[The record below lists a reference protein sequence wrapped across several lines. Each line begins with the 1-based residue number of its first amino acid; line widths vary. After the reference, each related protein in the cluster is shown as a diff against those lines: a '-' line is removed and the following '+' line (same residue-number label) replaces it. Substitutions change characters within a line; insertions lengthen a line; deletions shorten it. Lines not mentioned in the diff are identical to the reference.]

1 MIPRETKETALRL
14 ARGFPVLAITG
25 PRQSGKTT
33 LARSV
38 FPDRAYVSLED
49 PDQREQAQTD
59 PRGFLARFPEGAVID
74 EVQRVPDLISYLQGL
89 VDNRGRMG
97 DFVLTGSQQFGLM
110 SRIGQSLAGRVGRI
124 ELLPFSMTEL
134 AAADLLPRDL
144 DSLMWRG
151 AYPPLYDRPLTP
163 GDWFPN
169 YIATYL
175 ERDVRQLLAVRD
187 LALFQRFVRL
197 CAARTGQLLN
207 LSALANDCGISHT
220 TAREWL
226 SVLEASYLVL
236 LLPPYHRNF
245 GKRLVK
251 TPKLYFLDTG
261 LAAALLGIADSAA
274 LNIHPQ
280 RGALFE
286 TLVLGEFVKQRY
298 NAGRPAGL
306 YFWRDNTG
314 NEVDLVFE
322 TSAGLQPVEIKSGAT
337 FVPDWLRGLKKWA
350 SIATDQALPGWLIY
364 GGDDR
369 YGREGIEVIPWRFLG
384 RAGSGGQPLAGG
396 RT

>member
-1 MIPRETKETALRL
+1 MITRNAKNTALRL
-14 ARGFPVLAITG
+14 ALGFPILAITG
-25 PRQSGKTT
+25 PRQAGKTT

-49 PDQREQAQTD
+49 PDQREQAQAD
-59 PRGFLARFPEGAVID
+59 PRGFLARFPDGAVID

-97 DFVLTGSQQFGLM
+97 DFILTGSQQFGLM
-110 SRIGQSLAGRVGRI
+110 SHIGQSLAGRVGRI
-124 ELLPFSMTEL
+124 ELLPFAMTEL
-134 AAADLLPRDL
+134 TAADLLPGDL
-144 DSLMWRG
+144 DTLLWRG
-151 AYPPLYDRPLTP
+151 AYPPLYDRPLSPT
-163 GDWFPN
+163 DWFPN
-169 YIATYL
+169 YISTYL

-187 LALFQRFVRL
+187 LSLFQRFVRL

-207 LSALANDCGISHT
+207 LSALANDCGVSHT

-226 SVLEASYLVL
+226 SVLEASYLILV
-236 LLPPYHRNF
+236 LPPYHRNF

-261 LAAALLGIADSAA
+261 LAAALLGIADRAT

-286 TLVLGEFVKQRY
+286 TLAIGEFVKQRY

-314 NEVDLVFE
+314 NEVDLLFE
-322 TSAGLQPVEIKSGAT
+322 TSTGLRPVEIKSGAT

-350 SIATDQALPGWLIY
+350 SLAGDQTLPGWLLY

-369 YGREGIEVIPWRFLG
+369 YGREGVEVFPWRSLG
-384 RAGSGGQPLAGG
+384 QAASAAW
-396 RT
+396 

>member
-1 MIPRETKETALRL
+1 MIPRQASETALRL
-14 ARGFPVLAITG
+14 ACGFPVLAITG

-33 LARSV
+33 LARAV
-38 FPDRAYVSLED
+38 FADRAYVTLED
-49 PDQREQAQTD
+49 PDRRELALAD
-59 PRGFLARFPEGAVID
+59 PRGFLARFADGAVID
-74 EVQRVPDLISYLQGL
+74 EVQRAPDLMSYLQGI
-89 VDNRGRMG
+89 VDSRKRMG

-134 AAADLLPRDL
+134 AAAALLPEDL
-144 DSLMWRG
+144 DSLLWRG
-151 AYPPLYDRPLTP
+151 GFPPLYDRPLLP

-169 YIATYL
+169 YISTYL

-187 LALFQRFVRL
+187 LTLFQRFVRL

-207 LSALANDCGISHT
+207 LSALANDCSVSHS

-226 SVLEASYLVL
+226 TVLEASYLVF
-236 LLPPYHRNF
+236 LLPPYFRNF

-261 LAAALLGIADSAA
+261 LAAALLGIASSAA

-286 TLVLGEFVKQRY
+286 TLVVGELVKQRY
-298 NAGRPAGL
+298 NAGRAAGL

-314 NEVDLVFE
+314 NEVDLLFE
-322 TSAGLQPVEIKSGAT
+322 SDTRLQPVEIKSGAT
-337 FVPDWLRGLKKWA
+337 FVRDWTKGLAKWA
-350 SIATDQALPGWLIY
+350 GLAGDEAMPGWLIY
-364 GGDDR
+364 GGEDR
-369 YGREGIEVIPWRFLG
+369 FVRDGVEVFPWRSIG
-384 RAGSGGQPLAGG
+384 EAAV
-396 RT
+396 RTR

>member
-1 MIPRETKETALRL
+1 MIPREAKETALRL

-33 LARSV
+33 FARSV

-49 PDQREQAQTD
+49 PDQREQAQVD
-59 PRGFLARFPEGAVID
+59 PRGFLSRFPDGAVID
-74 EVQRVPDLISYLQGL
+74 EVQRVPDLMSYLQGL
-89 VDNRGRMG
+89 VDGRRRMG
-97 DFVLTGSQQFGLM
+97 DFILTGSQQFGLL

-144 DSLMWRG
+144 DSLLWRG
-151 AYPPLYDRPLTP
+151 AYPPLYDRPLAP
-163 GDWFPN
+163 DDWFPN

-207 LSALANDCGISHT
+207 LSALANDCGVSHT

-236 LLPPYHRNF
+236 LLSPYHRNF

-261 LAAALLGIADSAA
+261 LAAALLGVAGSAA
-274 LNIHPQ
+274 INIHPQ

-286 TLVLGEFVKQRY
+286 TLVIGESIKQRY

-306 YFWRDNTG
+306 WFWRDNTG
-314 NEVDLVFE
+314 NEIDLLFE
-322 TSAGLQPVEIKSGAT
+322 TTRGLQPVEIKSGAT
-337 FVPDWLRGLKKWA
+337 FVPDWFRGLNKWA
-350 SIATDQALPGWLIY
+350 VISGDEALPGWLIY

-369 YGREGIEVIPWRFLG
+369 YARGGIEVIPWRSLG
-384 RAGSGGQPLAGG
+384 QAGNLSLAAGL
-396 RT
+396 

>member
-1 MIPRETKETALRL
+1 METALRL
-14 ARGFPVLAITG
+14 ARGFPILAITG

-33 LARSV
+33 LARAV
-38 FPDRAYVSLED
+38 FADRAYVSLED

-59 PRGFLARFPEGAVID
+59 PRGFLARFADGAVID
-74 EVQRVPDLISYLQGL
+74 EVQRVPDLLSYLQGL
-89 VDNRGRMG
+89 VDSRGRMG
-97 DFVLTGSQQFGLM
+97 DFILTGSQQFGLM
-110 SRIGQSLAGRVGRI
+110 SRIGQSLAGRVGRV

-134 AAADLLPRDL
+134 AGADLLPPDL
-144 DSLMWRG
+144 DSLLWRG
-151 AYPPLYDRPLTP
+151 AYPPLYDRPLSP
-163 GDWFPN
+163 DDWFPN
-169 YIATYL
+169 YTATYL

-187 LALFQRFVRL
+187 LSLFQRFVRL

-207 LSALANDCGISHT
+207 LSALANDCGIAHP

-261 LAAALLGIADSAA
+261 LAAALLGIRDPAA

-286 TLVLGEFVKQRY
+286 TLVIGEFVKQRY
-298 NAGRPAGL
+298 NDGRPAGL
-306 YFWRDNTG
+306 SFWRDNTG
-314 NEVDLVFE
+314 NEVDLLFE
-322 TSAGLQPVEIKSGAT
+322 TGTRLQPVEIKSGAT
-337 FVPDWLRGLKKWA
+337 FVPDWLKGLKRWQA
-350 SIATDQALPGWLIY
+350 IAGENSLPGWLIY
-364 GGDDR
+364 GGEDG
-369 YGREGIEVIPWRFLG
+369 YQRESIEVFPWRSIV
-384 RAGSGGQPLAGG
+384 RAAQS
-396 RT
+396 